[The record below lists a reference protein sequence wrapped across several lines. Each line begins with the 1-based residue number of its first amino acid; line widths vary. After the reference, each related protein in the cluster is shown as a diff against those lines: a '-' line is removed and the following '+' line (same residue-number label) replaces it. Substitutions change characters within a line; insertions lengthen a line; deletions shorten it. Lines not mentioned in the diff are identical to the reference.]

1 MRPHKRNALT
11 LEMFSALADRL
22 EAAQDDVSVRVV
34 VLCGAGGHYTAG
46 HDLED
51 FTRWPQHPGDPV
63 PRALHALASL
73 SKPVVIAVH
82 GVAMGFGATSLLHAD
97 WSVGS
102 ADARLRL
109 PFVELGIGPEAG
121 SSLLLASAV
130 GGGRAR
136 GWLMRGHEF
145 SGADAHAAG
154 LIHELAPTAEV
165 QARALARADELA
177 AQDALA
183 LRDMKRLMRPAS
195 AVLHAAIDEEIAA
208 INASLARRPVR
219 FR

>member
-1 MRPHKRNALT
+1 MDAALPDVTCSAARDGTVCIVTIMRPHKRNALT

-109 PFVELGIGPEAG
+109 PFSYNFV
-121 SSLLLASAV
+121 
-130 GGGRAR
+130 
-136 GWLMRGHEF
+136 
-145 SGADAHAAG
+145 
-154 LIHELAPTAEV
+154 
-165 QARALARADELA
+165 
-177 AQDALA
+177 
-183 LRDMKRLMRPAS
+183 
-195 AVLHAAIDEEIAA
+195 
-208 INASLARRPVR
+208 
-219 FR
+219 